1 MYTYQPFVSAQSSQ
15 ATDAPPYLEQH
26 ELARLKAAASRA
38 RRVFPGPVGEF
49 IFRELT
55 GWASCGMRFDQDG
68 VTSRA
73 IAAIM
78 NAPLPEPPDSA
89 QA

>member
-1 MYTYQPFVSAQSSQ
+1 MYTYQPFVSAQSTQ
-15 ATDAPPYLEQH
+15 ASDPPAYLEQH
-26 ELARLKAAASRA
+26 EQARLKAAAARA
-38 RRVFPGPVGEF
+38 RNLFPGPVGEF
-49 IFRELT
+49 IYRELT
-55 GWASCGMRFDQDG
+55 GWGSCGMRFDQDG